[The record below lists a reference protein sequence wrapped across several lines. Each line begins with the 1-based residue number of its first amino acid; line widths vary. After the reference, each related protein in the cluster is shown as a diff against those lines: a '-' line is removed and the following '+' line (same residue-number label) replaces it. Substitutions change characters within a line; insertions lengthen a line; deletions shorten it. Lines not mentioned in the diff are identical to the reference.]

1 MRQRHLGALLWVFLL
16 FSIGTVR
23 FLWAVLRTVAWM
35 RFRSL
40 VALGGLLVVL
50 STSNLVTVQLSDG
63 VWPLGHVILSFGL
76 PALGA
81 VVLFHGIRSPLTWQL
96 WRALGLG
103 QPSRRTDGPGRVQR
117 EWETGVAYP
126 LVRRP

>member
-16 FSIGTVR
+16 FSIGTAR

-40 VALGGLLVVL
+40 LTLGGLLVVL
-50 STSNLVTVQLSDG
+50 STSNPVTAQLRDG
-63 VWPLGHVILSFGL
+63 VWPLGHVILSWSM

-81 VVLFHGIRSPLTWQL
+81 AVLFHGIRSPLAWQL

-103 QPSRRTDGPGRVQR
+103 QPSRRTGGPGRVQR
-117 EWETGVAYP
+117 EGKPGAAYP
-126 LVRRP
+126 LVRRS